1 MESSGL
7 FSHIDKTEVM
17 RNEDTSSEPV
27 QSPTFSD
34 QDLPHK
40 PQSSQQPPKRDDAE

>member
-17 RNEDTSSEPV
+17 RNEDTSSDPV